1 VYNLKEKNT
10 IFSKNE
16 IAFLKDEGNLPNKT
30 DNYIYQIRHTI
41 KKKIKNF
48 IFNDL
53 TLLLGIRKKDEKID
67 LKNKLS
73 NLLDY
78 HWLDFLICEV
88 LKLYP
93 NLFFKIIQLDEVKEY
108 LGTYHLEKSIKTLID
123 EAIHK
128 I

>member
-1 VYNLKEKNT
+1 MYNLKEKNT